1 MISPEN
7 PYVLPSV
14 VVGAAV
20 YLGLSFFSDLSVLV
34 RLGVLVGIVGV
45 VPAVLNRLLGG
56 STDDVTAGAAVGDT
70 TDPDDV
76 ADAAVDAADGTAD
89 AADVADGDINDL
101 DDAGVTD
108 DSTDGRAT

>member
-14 VVGAAV
+14 VV
-20 YLGLSFFSDLSVLV
+20 
-34 RLGVLVGIVGV
+34 
-45 VPAVLNRLLGG
+45 
-56 STDDVTAGAAVGDT
+56 GAAVGDT